1 MAWCMESIV
10 SMSFSAC
17 SVGAVKKKGIC
28 WVRFLFGF
36 GTGPTRHH
44 SRVVSPFESGPVSA
58 CITHT
63 FLEVK

>member
-1 MAWCMESIV
+1 MESIV

-17 SVGAVKKKGIC
+17 SVGAIRKNGIC

-36 GTGPTRHH
+36 GDGASRFH
-44 SRVVSPFESGPVSA
+44 SRFVLPFDSGPVSA
-58 CITHT
+58 CIAHT